1 MALGAVELM
10 SMLDQ
15 DDVFAGYTIE
25 RLLGRGGMG
34 SVYLA
39 RHPRL
44 PRRTAMKLL
53 NRELF
58 DDTEIRARFEREA
71 DLVAQLE
78 HPNIVTVYDRGVE
91 NNQLWISMR
100 YIDGSDAAS
109 LPAPVDAARAVRIVA
124 ETAAALDFAHSRGV
138 LHRDVKPA
146 NILIEPVD
154 GGERVYLTDFG
165 IARLHDDNAAKLTQT
180 GTFTATLAF
189 ASPEQL
195 SGIALDGRADQYSL
209 ACTLYRLL
217 TGTTPFDAANPVTV
231 IQGHLQQDPPR
242 ASARRAD
249 LPPALDEVIARGM
262 AKRPADRFATC
273 AEFAAAAAA
282 ALTEPSP
289 GHPFPATAQTR
300 TYPRDSPY
308 TPAPGFPLA
317 GATGGH
323 SSPSLPQ
330 PVPRSTGPGAQS
342 SPEFPQVTPGAQQGS
357 WTGAQPSS
365 PTPGAQQASWPGAQ
379 SSSPGLPQPTPGA
392 QQGSWPGA
400 QSSAPGLPQ
409 PTPGAQ
415 QGSWTGAQAASPGSA
430 QVTPGLQQAGW
441 NGATPRFGAGQ
452 PPSPGFPQATPG
464 AQHGWSGAHPGGS
477 GQSSPGMPQ
486 AGWPESPQAGW
497 ASSARP
503 GSGAPYGNARAQRPR
518 DADGG
523 RSKVAEDY
531 LGRKRKSRWEASP
544 VAWLA
549 LLVLLGLVGWMIVG
563 TVTGPDSTGSA
574 EVPASES
581 AVPTTTSTAQ
591 RPYTP
596 STTPTTSDR
605 TVIGANAAQLSEQF
619 PRMLPQTSA
628 STLVHAGSGLGGA
641 GCFAYDRTTASRDSD
656 DADMGDWVVM
666 WHCFGGGN
674 KATYEFFL
682 YPSADQARQAV
693 AALPAN
699 DTRAA
704 PHSGHS
710 YTNFVLHDSQPR
722 SPRMVTRFD
731 SDPARAAMLMY
742 SRGFIAD
749 EAQMLAWW
757 QAAPL
762 S

>member
-1 MALGAVELM
+1 MAFGPAQLM
-10 SMLDQ
+10 AMLDR

-100 YIDGSDAAS
+100 YIDGADAAS
-109 LPAPVDAARAVRIVA
+109 LPAPVDPARAVRIVA
-124 ETAAALDFAHSRGV
+124 ETAAALDFAHSRSV

-154 GGERVYLTDFG
+154 DTERVYLTDFG

-217 TGTTPFDAANPVTV
+217 TGTTPFDASNPVTV
-231 IQGHLQQDPPR
+231 IQGHLQQPPPR
-242 ASARRAD
+242 ASALRAE
-249 LPPALDEVIARGM
+249 LPAALDAVIARGM
-262 AKRPADRFATC
+262 AKRPDERFATC
-273 AEFAAAAAA
+273 AEFAAAARQ
-282 ALTEPSP
+282 ALAGP
-289 GHPFPATAQTR
+289 GTGQRFPASAQTR
-300 TYPRDSPY
+300 TYPPNSPF
-308 TPAPGFPLA
+308 TPAPGLPIA
-317 GATGGH
+317 ASGTGGPNSAAEVGNPSWPGGGQP
-323 SSPSLPQ
+323 SSPGIPQ
-330 PVPRSTGPGAQS
+330 PTWPEAQQS
-342 SPEFPQVTPGAQQGS
+342 SSPGIPQAGWPGAQQS
-357 WTGAQPSS
+357 SS
-365 PTPGAQQASWPGAQ
+365 PGIPQAGWPGAQQAS
-379 SSSPGLPQPTPGA
+379 SPGLPQ
-392 QQGSWPGA
+392 QSWPGA
-400 QSSAPGLPQ
+400 QHASSPGVQQPAWASGQHSSPGLQQ
-409 PTPGAQ
+409 PSWPGAQ
-415 QGSWTGAQAASPGSA
+415 QTPSSGVPQQSW
-430 QVTPGLQQAGW
+430 
-441 NGATPRFGAGQ
+441 
-452 PPSPGFPQATPG
+452 PG
-464 AQHGWSGAHPGGS
+464 AQHS
-477 GQSSPGMPQ
+477 SSPGNQQPVWASGQPSPAAGMPQ
-486 AGWPESPQAGW
+486 
-497 ASSARP
+497 
-503 GSGAPYGNARAQRPR
+503 GSWQGGAPSRTAERPR
-518 DADGG
+518 DGG
-523 RSKVAEDY
+523 SSRGAGTRSKVADDY
-531 LGRKRKSRWEASP
+531 LGRKRDSRWQASP
-544 VAWLA
+544 VGWVA
-549 LLVLLGLVGWMIVG
+549 LIVLLGLVIWMIVG
-563 TVTGPDSTGSA
+563 VLQSPEDKPSGAPPVEST
-574 EVPASES
+574 ES
-581 AVPTTTSTAQ
+581 IAPTTVAPTTVVTQ
-591 RPYTP
+591 RP
-596 STTPTTSDR
+596 SSAAPTTSDR
-605 TVIGANAAQLSEQF
+605 KVIGANAAQLSDQF

-628 STLVHAGSGLGGA
+628 NNLVHAGSGLGNA

-682 YPSADQARQAV
+682 YPSADQAKQAI

-699 DTRAA
+699 DARAA
-704 PHSGHS
+704 THTGHS
-710 YTNFVLHDSQPR
+710 YTNFVLQGSQAR

-731 SDPARAAMLMY
+731 ADPARAAMLMY

-749 EAQMLAWW
+749 EAQMLEWW
-757 QAAPL
+757 HTAPL
-762 S
+762 T

>member
-58 DDTEIRARFEREA
+58 DDAEIRARFEREA

-109 LPAPVDAARAVRIVA
+109 LPAPLDPARAVRIVA
-124 ETAAALDFAHSRGV
+124 ETAAALDFAHSRSV

-217 TGTTPFDAANPVTV
+217 TGTTPFEAANPVTV

-249 LPPALDEVIARGM
+249 LPLALDEVIARGM

-282 ALTEPSP
+282 ALTEPAP
-289 GHPFPATAQTR
+289 GHPFPATAHTR
-300 TYPRDSPY
+300 TYPPGSPY
-308 TPAPGFPLA
+308 TPAPGFPIA
-317 GATGGH
+317 GATGGY

-330 PVPRSTGPGAQS
+330 PVPGRHTGPGAQS
-342 SPEFPQVTPGAQQGS
+342 SPELPQATPDAQQGNWS
-357 WTGAQPSS
+357 
-365 PTPGAQQASWPGAQ
+365 GAQ
-379 SSSPGLPQPTPGA
+379 SSSPGLPQATPGA

-400 QSSAPGLPQ
+400 QSAAPGSVQ
-409 PTPGAQ
+409 ATPGM
-415 QGSWTGAQAASPGSA
+415 
-430 QVTPGLQQAGW
+430 QQAGW
-441 NGATPRFGAGQ
+441 PGATPRFGAGQ
-452 PPSPGFPQATPG
+452 PSSPGLPQPMSG
-464 AQHGWSGAHPGGS
+464 APHGWSGAHPDGS
-477 GQSSPGMPQ
+477 GQSAPGLPQ
-486 AGWPESPQAGW
+486 AGWPGAPQAGW
-497 ASSARP
+497 ASAAP
-503 GSGAPYGNARAQRPR
+503 GQAQPGNGAPYGIARAERPR

-574 EVPASES
+574 GVPASES
-581 AVPTTTSTAQ
+581 AVPTTTTTAQ

-699 DTRAA
+699 DARAA

-731 SDPARAAMLMY
+731 GDRARAAMLMY

-749 EAQMLAWW
+749 EAQVLAWW

>member
-1 MALGAVELM
+1 MAFGPAQLM
-10 SMLDQ
+10 SMLDR

-100 YIDGSDAAS
+100 YIDGADAAS
-109 LPAPVDAARAVRIVA
+109 LPAPVDPARAVRIVA
-124 ETAAALDFAHSRGV
+124 ETAAALDFAHSRSV

-154 GGERVYLTDFG
+154 DTERVYLTDFG

-217 TGTTPFDAANPVTV
+217 TGTTPFDASNPVTV
-231 IQGHLQQDPPR
+231 IQGHLQQPPPR
-242 ASARRAD
+242 ASALRAE
-249 LPPALDEVIARGM
+249 LPAALDAVIARGM
-262 AKRPADRFATC
+262 AKRPDERFATC
-273 AEFAAAAAA
+273 AEFAAAAGQ
-282 ALTEPSP
+282 ALAGP
-289 GHPFPATAQTR
+289 GTGQRFPASAQTR
-300 TYPRDSPY
+300 TYPPNSPF
-308 TPAPGFPLA
+308 TPAPGLPIA
-317 GATGGH
+317 GNGTVGPNSAVGVGNPSWPGGGQP
-323 SSPSLPQ
+323 SSPGIPQ
-330 PVPRSTGPGAQS
+330 PTWPEAQQS
-342 SPEFPQVTPGAQQGS
+342 SSPGIPQAGWPGAQQ
-357 WTGAQPSS
+357 PSS
-365 PTPGAQQASWPGAQ
+365 PGLQQPSWPGAQ
-379 SSSPGLPQPTPGA
+379 QPVWASEQPSPVAGMP
-392 QQGSWPGA
+392 QGSW
-400 QSSAPGLPQ
+400 
-409 PTPGAQ
+409 
-415 QGSWTGAQAASPGSA
+415 QG
-430 QVTPGLQQAGW
+430 
-441 NGATPRFGAGQ
+441 
-452 PPSPGFPQATPG
+452 
-464 AQHGWSGAHPGGS
+464 
-477 GQSSPGMPQ
+477 
-486 AGWPESPQAGW
+486 
-497 ASSARP
+497 
-503 GSGAPYGNARAQRPR
+503 GAPSRTAERPR
-518 DADGG
+518 DGG
-523 RSKVAEDY
+523 SPRAAGARSKVADDY
-531 LGRKRKSRWEASP
+531 LGRKRDSRWQASP
-544 VAWLA
+544 VGWVA
-549 LLVLLGLVGWMIVG
+549 LIVLLGLVIWMIVG
-563 TVTGPDSTGSA
+563 VLRSPEDTTSGAPPVEST
-574 EVPASES
+574 EPTE
-581 AVPTTTSTAQ
+581 PTTVAPTTVVTQRPSSTA
-591 RPYTP
+591 
-596 STTPTTSDR
+596 PTTSDR
-605 TVIGANAAQLSEQF
+605 RVIGANAAQLSDQF

-628 STLVHAGSGLGGA
+628 SNLVHAGSGLGNA

-682 YPSADQARQAV
+682 YPSADQAKQAI

-699 DTRAA
+699 DARAA
-704 PHSGHS
+704 THTGHS
-710 YTNFVLHDSQPR
+710 YTNFVLQGSQAR

-731 SDPARAAMLMY
+731 ADPARAAMLMY

-749 EAQMLAWW
+749 EAQMLEWW
-757 QAAPL
+757 HTAPL
-762 S
+762 T

>member
-124 ETAAALDFAHSRGV
+124 KTAAALDFAHSRSV

-330 PVPRSTGPGAQS
+330 PMPGRHTGPGAQS
-342 SPEFPQVTPGAQQGS
+342 SPEFPQATPGAQQGS
-357 WTGAQPSS
+357 WTGAHS
-365 PTPGAQQASWPGAQ
+365 A
-379 SSSPGLPQPTPGA
+379 
-392 QQGSWPGA
+392 
-400 QSSAPGLPQ
+400 APG
-409 PTPGAQ
+409 
-415 QGSWTGAQAASPGSA
+415 SVQA
-430 QVTPGLQQAGW
+430 TPGLQQARW

-574 EVPASES
+574 GVPASES

-674 KATYEFFL
+674 KAIYEFFL